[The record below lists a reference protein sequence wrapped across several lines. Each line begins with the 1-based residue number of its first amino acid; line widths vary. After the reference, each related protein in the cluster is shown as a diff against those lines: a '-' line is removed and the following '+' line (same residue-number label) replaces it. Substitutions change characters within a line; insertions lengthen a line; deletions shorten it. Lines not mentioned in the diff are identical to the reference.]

1 MCFVMCVGMCVHEL
15 ACIDLWGR
23 VGMYINDCQLHS
35 IIIAKQTTLM
45 WLILQLRTIINSIH
59 VF

>member
-1 MCFVMCVGMCVHEL
+1 MCVGMCVHEL